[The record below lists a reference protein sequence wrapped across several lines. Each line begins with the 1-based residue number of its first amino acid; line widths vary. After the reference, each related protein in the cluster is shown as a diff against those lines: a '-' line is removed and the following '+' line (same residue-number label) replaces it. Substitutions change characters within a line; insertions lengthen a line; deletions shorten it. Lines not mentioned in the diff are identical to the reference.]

1 MGDLAEKIE
10 QPPTAPSAPPVKGSL
25 WRLQGIFFQPK
36 ETFQE
41 IAKKPT
47 WLIALILCVVIGGVG
62 LIWVMETIGFE
73 RIVIEQAQAQGRE
86 VPEEQLQ
93 MLNSPG
99 VKAVRYAFMI
109 IMNPVVLLVA
119 AGLLL
124 ALFWLVGSDA
134 KFSRVFSVVVH
145 SFLAYTVV
153 STVITLLIVLVAAD
167 PTELDVQN
175 LVASNLGVLVSRT
188 ESPVLFAL
196 LSSID
201 LLSCYCVFLLSLGMS
216 IVGRKS
222 LATSVALV
230 LIPWGLWV
238 LVKMGLAAIF
248 T

>member
-1 MGDLAEKIE
+1 MENLAEKAE
-10 QPPTAPSAPPVKGSL
+10 QPPAMPPAPPAKGAL

-41 IAKKPT
+41 IAKRPT

-73 RIVIEQAQAQGRE
+73 KIIIEQAQAQGKE

-93 MLNSPG
+93 MLNSPA
-99 VKAVRYAFMI
+99 VKAVRYTFMI
-109 IMNPVVLLVA
+109 IMNPVVLLLA
-119 AGLLL
+119 AGILL
-124 ALFWLVGSDA
+124 ALSWLVGADP

-196 LSSID
+196 LSSVD
-201 LLSCYCVFLLSLGMS
+201 LLSAYCIFLLSLGMS

-222 LATSVALV
+222 LGTSVGLV